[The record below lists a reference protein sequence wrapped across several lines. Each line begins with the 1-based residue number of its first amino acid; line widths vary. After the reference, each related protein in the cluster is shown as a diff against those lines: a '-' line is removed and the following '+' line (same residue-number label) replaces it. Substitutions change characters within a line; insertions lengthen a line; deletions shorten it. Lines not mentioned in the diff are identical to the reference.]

1 MKDNP
6 LRGWEKRSMSIAR
19 TALLCGLMVIG
30 LAGAPA
36 RSMPLAYKIGP
47 GSTDIGFTVDVLGLT
62 TCQGEFSKFS
72 GSLTLD
78 LDQPEASQV
87 AVKIESNSASMEW
100 ALATQMILGESYLDA
115 EHYPELQFIS
125 DHVALLG
132 DGKVKMDGML
142 TLRGISHPE
151 SFVADLSE
159 RHWNKDRNA
168 EEAVFTAT
176 GTIHR
181 SDYRMD
187 QDQSMLD
194 DHVTFTIHAR
204 LLLTQ
209 PSFSSVLAR

>member
-1 MKDNP
+1 M
-6 LRGWEKRSMSIAR
+6 
-19 TALLCGLMVIG
+19 LCGLVVIG

-78 LDQPEASQV
+78 LDDPQDSQV
-87 AVKIESNSASMEW
+87 AVRIDANSASMEW
-100 ALATQMILGESYLDA
+100 ALGTQMILGESYLDA
-115 EHYPELQFIS
+115 DHYPELQFVS

-132 DGKVKMDGML
+132 DGKVRMDGTL
-142 TLRGISHPE
+142 TLRGVSHPE

-159 RHWNKDRNA
+159 RHWNKERNA
-168 EEAVFTAT
+168 EEADFTAT
-176 GTIHR
+176 GTVRR
-181 SDYRMD
+181 SDYQMD
-187 QDQSMLD
+187 QDQSLLD
-194 DHVTFTIHAR
+194 DRVTFTIHAR

-209 PSFSSVLAR
+209 PSFNSVLAR